1 MAICSVLGWRVNQDQ
16 NPTLKV
22 NIVSY
27 QVAQHSHITPGTMCV
42 YNGNLMPCAFIE
54 QGMMTDEELPEEDDF
69 VDVNSRDFMAALQR
83 LLAVKF
89 KRF

>member
-1 MAICSVLGWRVNQDQ
+1 
-16 NPTLKV
+16 
-22 NIVSY
+22 
-27 QVAQHSHITPGTMCV
+27 MCV